1 MAYSLS
7 ARLGLKRPLPNHD
20 FDRQEAYD
28 NLTVIDAHPGV
39 YPCTELSR
47 PSTWGA
53 AHEGMVILETDTALM
68 WRWNGLDFLRVMPM
82 GLLADPAVRTTDFS
96 TAATTPDSAL
106 SLTVDVPETNT
117 SSTTKRIRI
126 DGTFYAIENGTD
138 TTYGVSEV
146 TILRDAVVVAKMRVT
161 GRPATDT
168 DYLDWGQG
176 RTFTAFDNPPAGN
189 YTYHLS
195 INSVAAV
202 GGTTVLKASA
212 TQVAQLAVTEVGL

>member
-1 MAYSLS
+1 MAFSLS
-7 ARLGLKRPLPNHD
+7 ARLGLKRPLANHD
-20 FDRQEAYD
+20 FDRQEWFD
-28 NLTVIDAHPGV
+28 NLTLLDAHPGV
-39 YPCTELSR
+39 HPCTQLSR

-53 AHEGMVILETDTALM
+53 AHKGMLIIETDTNLM
-68 WRWNGLDFLRVMPM
+68 WRWNGLEFVRFAPV
-82 GLLADPAVRTTDFS
+82 GLLADPAVRSTDFS

-106 SLTVDVPETNT
+106 SLAVSVPETNP

-126 DGTFYAIENGTD
+126 DATMFAIENGSD
-138 TTYGVSEV
+138 STYGVAELS
-146 TILRDAVVVAKMRVT
+146 ILRDSTVVSKIRVT

-176 RTFTAFDNPPAGN
+176 RTFTAFDDPPAGD
-189 YTYHLS
+189 YTYHLA

-212 TQVAQLAVTEVGL
+212 TQVAQLAVSEVGL

>member
-7 ARLGLKRPLPNHD
+7 ARLGLKRPLGGHD

-28 NLTVIDAHPGV
+28 NLTAIDSHPGV
-39 YPCTELSR
+39 YPCLSSGR

-53 AHEGMVILETDTALM
+53 SQTGMMIIETDTGLM
-68 WRWNGLDFLRVMPM
+68 WRWDGADFLRVAPK
-82 GLLADPAVRTTDFS
+82 GLLADPAVLSADFS
-96 TAATTPDSAL
+96 TSATTADPAI
-106 SLTVDVPETNT
+106 SLAVSVPET
-117 SSTTKRIRI
+117 SPGSTTKRIRI
-126 DGTFYAIENGTD
+126 DATMYAIENGSD
-138 TTYGVSEV
+138 TTYGVAEV
-146 TILRDAVVVAKMRVT
+146 SIVRGSTVVAKMRVS

-176 RTFTAFDNPPAGN
+176 RSIVAFDDPPAGD

-212 TQVAQLAVTEVGL
+212 TQVAQLAVSEVGL